1 MPPSKRSSTNTS
13 AGTAPRAKRSRS
25 STATSMAISDS
36 VALPA
41 TVSID
46 VAALSATV
54 SAVVTEALKTTLS
67 SEILTGI
74 LKNTGPPIP
83 LEPLALESSSSVG
96 VALNTEVANILRD
109 GHASGTSRGGAP
121 TTLNGSR
128 PKSTFTS
135 ISVSLSSRV
144 SAKLKVKIFANEYVD
159 FGALLSSSRNN
170 EGKYPLSMAPSEGS
184 SSRPQITL
192 EPLQNAKRIQC
203 IQQWVSA
210 FNMFV
215 SVYSE
220 KFTAETPRLM
230 KYCEVV
236 RDLAQEAGDWIW
248 YDKQFRYLRQTAPG
262 EIPLGSNSLGVVDR
276 SV

>member
-25 STATSMAISDS
+25 STAKSMAISDS

-54 SAVVTEALKTTLS
+54 SAVVTEALKSTLS

-83 LEPLALESSSSVG
+83 LEPLALESSRSVS
-96 VALNTEVANILRD
+96 VALNTEVADILQD

-128 PKSTFTS
+128 PQSTFTS

-144 SAKLKVKIFANEYVD
+144 SAKLKFKIFANEYVD
-159 FGALLSSSRNN
+159 FGPLFSSFRNN
-170 EGKYPLSMAPSEGS
+170 PNPNRS
-184 SSRPQITL
+184 QITL

-203 IQQWVSA
+203 FQQWVSA
-210 FNMFV
+210 FNIFV

-236 RDLAQEAGDWIW
+236 RDLAQEGGDWIW
-248 YDKQFRYLRQTAPG
+248 YDK
-262 EIPLGSNSLGVVDR
+262 
-276 SV
+276 

>member
-1 MPPSKRSSTNTS
+1 MPPSKRSSTNTF

-67 SEILTGI
+67 SETLTCI

-96 VALNTEVANILRD
+96 AALNAEVADILQD
-109 GHASGTSRGGAP
+109 GHASGTNREGAP
-121 TTLNGSR
+121 TTLNNSR
-128 PKSTFTS
+128 PQGTFTS
-135 ISVSLSSRV
+135 ISVPLVSRV
-144 SAKLKVKIFANEYVD
+144 SAKLKAKIFANEYVD
-159 FGALLSSSRNN
+159 FRALLSSSPNN
-170 EGKYPLSMAPSEGS
+170 EGKYSLSMAPSEGS

-192 EPLQNAKRIQC
+192 EPLQNAKRI
-203 IQQWVSA
+203 
-210 FNMFV
+210 
-215 SVYSE
+215 
-220 KFTAETPRLM
+220 
-230 KYCEVV
+230 
-236 RDLAQEAGDWIW
+236 
-248 YDKQFRYLRQTAPG
+248 
-262 EIPLGSNSLGVVDR
+262 
-276 SV
+276 

>member
-46 VAALSATV
+46 VAALSAAV

-83 LEPLALESSSSVG
+83 LEPLALESSGSVG
-96 VALNTEVANILRD
+96 VALNTEVADILQD

-121 TTLNGSR
+121 TTLNGSQ
-128 PKSTFTS
+128 PQSTFTS

-144 SAKLKVKIFANEYVD
+144 SAKLKAKIFANEYVD

-170 EGKYPLSMAPSEGS
+170 EGEYPLSMAPSEGS

-210 FNMFV
+210 FNIFV

-248 YDKQFRYLRQTAPG
+248 YDKQFRYLRQTPPG